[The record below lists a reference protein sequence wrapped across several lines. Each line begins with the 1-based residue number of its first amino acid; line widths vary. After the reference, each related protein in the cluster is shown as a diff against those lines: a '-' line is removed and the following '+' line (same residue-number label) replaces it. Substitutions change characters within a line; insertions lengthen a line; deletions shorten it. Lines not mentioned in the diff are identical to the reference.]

1 MSLPSPRALFF
12 RNAEQLLTLSGP
24 PAPRRQEALSELGL
38 ILKGAVLTQGTKI
51 HRVGRTLDLEPEAR
65 RVKAKAIDCRGAV
78 VMPGFVDSHTH
89 LVFAGNRVEDY
100 ERRLRGWTYEAI
112 ARAGGGICYSAQKVR
127 EASVGALVAQAERF
141 LNAFAAY
148 GTTTLEVKTG
158 YGLDVDQ
165 ELRILEALRRLR
177 KVSALELV
185 PTLLAAHALPADF
198 AGRRAAYVNLVAQR
212 LIPVVGRKK
221 LAEYIDCFCD
231 RGAFSVEDCRKL
243 LTVGRLHGLVPRLH
257 AEQLSRTG
265 ASRLA
270 MELGAASA
278 DHLDHLSERDIRAL
292 ARSGVVATLLPGSNF
307 HLGLQKYPPARRLI
321 DAGAIVAL
329 ATDFNPGTSPTL
341 NMQFILSLACTA
353 MRMTPAEAISAATL
367 NAAYAL
373 RRADRLGSLEPGKQ
387 ADLIVMDL
395 PDYREIPYYFA
406 VNHCVMNI
414 KRGRIIYR
422 REESEVRSQESG
434 VRSQKH

>member
-24 PAPRRQEALSELGL
+24 PAPRRQEALSELGV

-51 HRVGRTLDLEPEAR
+51 HRVGRTSDLEPEAR
-65 RVKAKAIDCRGAV
+65 RVKAEAIDCRGAV

-158 YGLDVDQ
+158 YGLDVEQ
-165 ELRILEALRRLR
+165 ELKILEALRRLR

-198 AGRRAAYVNLVAQR
+198 AGRRAAYVDLVARR
-212 LIPVVGRKK
+212 LIPAVGRKK

-243 LTVGRLHGLVPRLH
+243 LTVGRRHGLVPRLH

-353 MRMTPAEAISAATL
+353 MRMTPAQAISAATL

-373 RRADRLGSLEPGKQ
+373 RRTDRLGSLEPGKQ

-406 VNHCVMNI
+406 VNHCVMNV

-422 REESEVRSQESG
+422 RQEVEVRSQE
-434 VRSQKH
+434 